1 MSQGVGAFV
10 TTSDIA
16 AVVSAVAAVGTLLLT
31 SGAIWIGFRQL
42 SSWRDEARSM
52 KRAEAL
58 IMAAVNVGD
67 SFDFIRSPVRELDA
81 ENPDAE
87 FEEYIG
93 RLKQERD
100 FFEILQQAKVAA
112 QIRLDL
118 APDSPAVSATE
129 RLLTLRNSLRSSLKV
144 AYNLRDRSPNE
155 YRRKLYSFNSGTDE
169 FRNEQIELFE
179 TIKKQ
184 LLSAAH
190 LEAKENKK

>member
-1 MSQGVGAFV
+1 
-10 TTSDIA
+10 
-16 AVVSAVAAVGTLLLT
+16 
-31 SGAIWIGFRQL
+31 
-42 SSWRDEARSM
+42 M
-52 KRAEAL
+52 KRAEAAEAL

-118 APDSPAVSATE
+118 ALDSPAVSAAE

-169 FRNEQIELFE
+169 FRNEQIELIE

-184 LLSAAH
+184 LLSTAH